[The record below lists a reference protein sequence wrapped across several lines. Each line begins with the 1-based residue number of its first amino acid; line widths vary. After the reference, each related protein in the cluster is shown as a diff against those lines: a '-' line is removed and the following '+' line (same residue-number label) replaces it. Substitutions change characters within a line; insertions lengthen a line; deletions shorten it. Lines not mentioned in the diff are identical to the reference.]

1 MVLSRNERKI
11 RYSIRKFSIGV
22 ASVAVCCFFCA
33 SVAQAAETV
42 SANPTIP
49 QTVSS
54 GDKEYEDAVQKVNRE
69 LSEYMDSRLGKL
81 DQQNSGFTETLTKV
95 RAIVEKYGDKIDSVS
110 TKSMVEELG
119 REAKKE
125 IDEEIKLFQ
134 NRSGG
139 KSTPKGP
146 SINDGLQGDD
156 PSVGQGK
163 QPGVPN
169 QENSGS
175 VPPTTSGE
183 TGSLIK
189 PKTSNGSMK
198 SLERELKEAK
208 EAAKTTLDNYRKSR
222 LTQLNPAAFW
232 FGDLLLASKKTLS
245 EYSAQFDRASSK
257 EEVKALMEKS
267 KQEIDKLIV
276 THQNRE
282 KGNQPA
288 PQPGGQAG
296 GSSSMVVP
304 PVTQTPPSTSPS
316 PGQKA
321 TEAEQK
327 KLQDLIRQGQE
338 ELKKLEDYL
347 REVNNYPE
355 LPDNDPDYKVQKK
368 DIWDN
373 SKDTAPKKIQV
384 FKEQLAKQTY
394 TEKTLKDAVDEFI
407 YYQIHAQ
414 IETMTRKIATYRK
427 KHPNVAEVERLFS
440 EKLKQTA
447 NSTYAT
453 LEGQA
458 LKTYFETDFL
468 PVFNRIHNIIEE
480 LEKKSNQ
487 GESNKQDKVA
497 EAQKKVAEAE
507 KKAKA
512 QKEED
517 RRNYPTN
524 TSKTIE
530 LEIAEA
536 KVEVAKAEL
545 ELAQAQAQT
554 PQDTDKINAAK
565 AKVET
570 AKSKVKTL
578 EKIKSDSGRAQ
589 AGDQKPSMPAPDTK
603 PDLQP
608 QPEVPSPS
616 PEPKPIPQPDGK
628 QPSTP
633 KEPENKKPSL
643 PSPEKPKNSKIFTA
657 TDGKTKVTVIF
668 DHSVDADKL
677 NIKEVTS
684 KELLDTIT
692 GKVGGGTV
700 RVFELSLSK
709 NGKKTH
715 VNGERTV
722 RLALGQTGS
731 GVQVYHVKEN
741 GELEP
746 IPSKVENGDIVFKT
760 NHFSLFAVKTLSQ
773 KQDASMPGQDMPPT
787 RAGKT
792 QTKDTKPGKS
802 QDKGMNHTPVGTS
815 KGAVK
820 KGNSKPVNGKKSL
833 PYTGTASHLVLE
845 ILGLLSLTATAVF
858 AKKRRK

>member
-1 MVLSRNERKI
+1 M
-11 RYSIRKFSIGV
+11 
-22 ASVAVCCFFCA
+22 
-33 SVAQAAETV
+33 
-42 SANPTIP
+42 
-49 QTVSS
+49 
-54 GDKEYEDAVQKVNRE
+54 
-69 LSEYMDSRLGKL
+69 
-81 DQQNSGFTETLTKV
+81 
-95 RAIVEKYGDKIDSVS
+95 
-110 TKSMVEELG
+110 
-119 REAKKE
+119 
-125 IDEEIKLFQ
+125 
-134 NRSGG
+134 
-139 KSTPKGP
+139 
-146 SINDGLQGDD
+146 
-156 PSVGQGK
+156 
-163 QPGVPN
+163 
-169 QENSGS
+169 
-175 VPPTTSGE
+175 
-183 TGSLIK
+183 
-189 PKTSNGSMK
+189 
-198 SLERELKEAK
+198 
-208 EAAKTTLDNYRKSR
+208 DNYRKSR

-245 EYSAQFDRASSK
+245 EYSEQFDRASSK

-267 KQEIDKLIV
+267 RQEIDKLIV

-282 KGNQPA
+282 KGNQP
-288 PQPGGQAG
+288 GGQAG
-296 GSSSMVVP
+296 GSMVVP

-321 TEAEQK
+321 TEAEKK

-347 REVNNYPE
+347 GEVNNYPE

-384 FKEQLAKQTY
+384 FKEQLEKQTY
-394 TEKTLKDAVDEFI
+394 TEKSLKDAVDDFI

-414 IETMTRKIATYRK
+414 IEIMTRKIAIYRK
-427 KHPNVAEVERLFS
+427 KYPNVAEVERLFS

-458 LKTYFETDFL
+458 LKKYFERDFL
-468 PVFNRIHNIIEE
+468 PFFNKIHSIIEE
-480 LEKKSNQ
+480 LEKKSSQ
-487 GESNKQDKVA
+487 EEPKKQDKVA
-497 EAQKKVAEAE
+497 EAQKKVEEAE

-524 TSKTIE
+524 TRKTIE

-536 KVEVAKAEL
+536 QVEVAKAEL
-545 ELAQAQAQT
+545 ELAQAEVQT
-554 PQDTDKINAAK
+554 PQDTDKITAAK

-578 EKIKSDSGRAQ
+578 EKIKSDSERGQ
-589 AGDQKPSMPAPDTK
+589 AGDQKPSTPTPDTK

-608 QPEVPSPS
+608 QPEVPRPS

-677 NIKEVTS
+677 NIKEVSS

-709 NGKKTH
+709 NGKETH

>member
-1 MVLSRNERKI
+1 MVLSRNERNI

-33 SVAQAAETV
+33 SAAQAAENEGVT
-42 SANPTIP
+42 
-49 QTVSS
+49 QTAVSS
-54 GDKEYEDAVQKVNRE
+54 RVVEDSLKTQKTKLLPDETEVTDPNE
-69 LSEYMDSRLGKL
+69 LD
-81 DQQNSGFTETLTKV
+81 D
-95 RAIVEKYGDKIDSVS
+95 
-110 TKSMVEELG
+110 
-119 REAKKE
+119 
-125 IDEEIKLFQ
+125 IKNAFGQ
-134 NRSGG
+134 GNNVAPQPGG
-139 KSTPKGP
+139 QP
-146 SINDGLQGDD
+146 SI
-156 PSVGQGK
+156 
-163 QPGVPN
+163 PN
-169 QENSGS
+169 QVGS
-175 VPPTTSGE
+175 ESMPPTTSGE
-183 TGSLIK
+183 TGSLTK
-189 PKTSNGSMK
+189 PKTSNDSMK

-208 EAAKTTLDNYRKSR
+208 ETAKTTLDNYRKSR

-232 FGDLLLASKKTLS
+232 FGDLLLATKKTLS

-296 GSSSMVVP
+296 GSMVVP

-321 TEAEQK
+321 TEAEKK

-347 REVNNYPE
+347 GEVNNYPE

-368 DIWDN
+368 DIWND
-373 SKDTAPKKIQV
+373 SKDTAPKKIKV
-384 FKEQLAKQTY
+384 FKEQIKNKTY
-394 TEKTLKDAVDEFI
+394 TEKSLKDAVDDFI

-414 IETMTRKIATYRK
+414 IEIMTRKIAVYRK

-458 LKTYFETDFL
+458 LKKYFERDFL
-468 PVFNRIHNIIEE
+468 PFFNKIQNIVEE

-487 GESNKQDKVA
+487 EVPQKQDKVA

-507 KKAKA
+507 KKAKV

-524 TSKTIE
+524 TRKTIE

-536 KVEVAKAEL
+536 QVEVAKAEL
-545 ELAQAQAQT
+545 ELAQAEVQT
-554 PQDTDKINAAK
+554 PQDTDKINTAK

-570 AKSKVKTL
+570 AKSKVETL
-578 EKIKSDSGRAQ
+578 EKIKSDSERAQ

-608 QPEVPSPS
+608 QPEVPRPS

-684 KELLDTIT
+684 KELVDTIT

-709 NGKKTH
+709 NGKETH

-760 NHFSLFAVKTLSQ
+760 THFSLFAVKTLSQ
-773 KQDASMPGQDMPPT
+773 KQDASMPGQDTPPT

-802 QDKGMNHTPVGTS
+802 QDKGMNHTPVDTS

>member
-1 MVLSRNERKI
+1 MVLSRNERNI

-33 SVAQAAETV
+33 SVAQAAENEGVT
-42 SANPTIP
+42 
-49 QTVSS
+49 QTAVSS
-54 GDKEYEDAVQKVNRE
+54 KVVEDSLKTQKTKLLPDEAEVTDPNE
-69 LSEYMDSRLGKL
+69 LD
-81 DQQNSGFTETLTKV
+81 D
-95 RAIVEKYGDKIDSVS
+95 
-110 TKSMVEELG
+110 
-119 REAKKE
+119 
-125 IDEEIKLFQ
+125 IKNAFGQ
-134 NRSGG
+134 GNNAAPQPGG
-139 KSTPKGP
+139 QP
-146 SINDGLQGDD
+146 SI
-156 PSVGQGK
+156 
-163 QPGVPN
+163 PN
-169 QENSGS
+169 QVGS
-175 VPPTTSGE
+175 ESMPPTTSGE
-183 TGSLIK
+183 TGSLTK
-189 PKTSNGSMK
+189 PKTSNDSMK

-208 EAAKTTLDNYRKSR
+208 ETAKTTLDNYRKSR

-245 EYSAQFDRASSK
+245 EYSEQFDRASSK

-267 KQEIDKLIV
+267 RQEIDKLIV

-296 GSSSMVVP
+296 GSMVVP

-321 TEAEQK
+321 TEAEKK

-338 ELKKLEDYL
+338 ELEKLEAYL
-347 REVNNYPE
+347 REVNHYPE
-355 LPDNDPDYKVQKK
+355 LPDNDSDYKVQKK
-368 DIWDN
+368 DIWND
-373 SKDTAPKKIQV
+373 SKDTVPKKIQV
-384 FKEQLAKQTY
+384 FKDQVRNKTY
-394 TEKTLKDAVDEFI
+394 TEKSLKDAVDDFI

-414 IETMTRKIATYRK
+414 IEIMTRKIAIYRK

-458 LKTYFETDFL
+458 LKKYFERDFL
-468 PVFNRIHNIIEE
+468 PFFNKIQNIVEE

-487 GESNKQDKVA
+487 EVPQKQDKIA

-524 TSKTIE
+524 TRKTIE

-545 ELAQAQAQT
+545 ELAQAEVQT

-570 AKSKVKTL
+570 AKSKVETL
-578 EKIKSDSGRAQ
+578 EKIKSDSERAQ

-608 QPEVPSPS
+608 QPEVPRPS

-684 KELLDTIT
+684 KELVDTIT
-692 GKVGGGTV
+692 GKAGGGTV

-709 NGKKTH
+709 NGKETH
-715 VNGERTV
+715 VNGERIV

-773 KQDASMPGQDMPPT
+773 KQDASMPGQDTPPT

-802 QDKGMNHTPVGTS
+802 QDKGMNHTPVDTS

>member
-1 MVLSRNERKI
+1 MVLSRNERNI

-33 SVAQAAETV
+33 SAAQAAENEGVT
-42 SANPTIP
+42 
-49 QTVSS
+49 QTAVSS
-54 GDKEYEDAVQKVNRE
+54 RVVGDSLKNQKTKLLPDETEVTDPNE
-69 LSEYMDSRLGKL
+69 LD
-81 DQQNSGFTETLTKV
+81 D
-95 RAIVEKYGDKIDSVS
+95 
-110 TKSMVEELG
+110 
-119 REAKKE
+119 
-125 IDEEIKLFQ
+125 IKNAF
-134 NRSGG
+134 
-139 KSTPKGP
+139 
-146 SINDGLQGDD
+146 
-156 PSVGQGK
+156 GQGNN
-163 QPGVPN
+163 V
-169 QENSGS
+169 
-175 VPPTTSGE
+175 
-183 TGSLIK
+183 
-189 PKTSNGSMK
+189 
-198 SLERELKEAK
+198 
-208 EAAKTTLDNYRKSR
+208 
-222 LTQLNPAAFW
+222 
-232 FGDLLLASKKTLS
+232 
-245 EYSAQFDRASSK
+245 
-257 EEVKALMEKS
+257 
-267 KQEIDKLIV
+267 
-276 THQNRE
+276 
-282 KGNQPA
+282 A
-288 PQPGGQAG
+288 PQPGGQPSIPNQV
-296 GSSSMVVP
+296 GSDSMP
-304 PVTQTPPSTSPS
+304 PKTADNPMPPKTPKESGPDVKPQLEKQQSEVKPKDNPRLKSVLEK
-316 PGQKA
+316 GLKA
-321 TEAEQK
+321 
-327 KLQDLIRQGQE
+327 
-338 ELKKLEDYL
+338 
-347 REVNNYPE
+347 
-355 LPDNDPDYKVQKK
+355 
-368 DIWDN
+368 
-373 SKDTAPKKIQV
+373 
-384 FKEQLAKQTY
+384 
-394 TEKTLKDAVDEFI
+394 
-407 YYQIHAQ
+407 
-414 IETMTRKIATYRK
+414 
-427 KHPNVAEVERLFS
+427 
-440 EKLKQTA
+440 
-447 NSTYAT
+447 
-453 LEGQA
+453 
-458 LKTYFETDFL
+458 
-468 PVFNRIHNIIEE
+468 IEE
-480 LEKKSNQ
+480 LEKAMDEVMKHPELQETQDYSTQKKIWKASSDTARKAIEDFKKLIDNPSTKEETELEKTLNKLVNDFAEYKTHALIEVMTRQVAKLRASLPNIPSLEAEFIKGIKQTEGGNYGSQEGTALQGYFEKEFLLSFNKIQQIVEIYRVINQLESEMKAVPDGTKLMGEAGITYEKIRNDSKKIVDQGKNLLEQADVTEGQLNSQSEKMKKVLSELKVAKANLVLNKEDKKSNQ
-487 GESNKQDKVA
+487 GESNKQDKIA
-497 EAQKKVAEAE
+497 EAQKKVEEAE

-536 KVEVAKAEL
+536 QVGVAKAEL
-545 ELAQAQAQT
+545 ELAQAEVQT
-554 PQDTDKINAAK
+554 PHNTDKITAAK

-578 EKIKSDSGRAQ
+578 EKIKSDSERAQ

-684 KELLDTIT
+684 KELVDTIT

-709 NGKKTH
+709 NGKETH

-773 KQDASMPGQDMPPT
+773 KQDTSMPGQDTPPT

-802 QDKGMNHTPVGTS
+802 QDKGMNHTPVDTS

-820 KGNSKPVNGKKSL
+820 KGNSKPVNGKESL

>member
-33 SVAQAAETV
+33 SVAQAAENEGAT
-42 SANPTIP
+42 
-49 QTVSS
+49 QTAVSS
-54 GDKEYEDAVQKVNRE
+54 KVVEDSLKTQKTKLLPDEAEVTDPNE
-69 LSEYMDSRLGKL
+69 LD
-81 DQQNSGFTETLTKV
+81 D
-95 RAIVEKYGDKIDSVS
+95 
-110 TKSMVEELG
+110 
-119 REAKKE
+119 
-125 IDEEIKLFQ
+125 IKNAFGQ
-134 NRSGG
+134 GNNAAPQPGG
-139 KSTPKGP
+139 QP
-146 SINDGLQGDD
+146 SI
-156 PSVGQGK
+156 
-163 QPGVPN
+163 PN
-169 QENSGS
+169 QVGS
-175 VPPTTSGE
+175 ESMPPTTSGE
-183 TGSLIK
+183 TGSLTK
-189 PKTSNGSMK
+189 PKTSNDSMK

-208 EAAKTTLDNYRKSR
+208 ETAKTTLDNYRKSR

-232 FGDLLLASKKTLS
+232 FGDLLLATKKTLS

-296 GSSSMVVP
+296 GSMVVP

-321 TEAEQK
+321 TEAEKK

-347 REVNNYPE
+347 GEVNNYPE

-368 DIWDN
+368 DIWND
-373 SKDTAPKKIQV
+373 SKDTAPKKIKV
-384 FKEQLAKQTY
+384 FKEQIKNKTY
-394 TEKTLKDAVDEFI
+394 TEKSLKDAVDDFI

-414 IETMTRKIATYRK
+414 IEIMTRRIAIYRK

-458 LKTYFETDFL
+458 LKKYFERDFL
-468 PVFNRIHNIIEE
+468 PFFNKIQNIVEE

-487 GESNKQDKVA
+487 EVPQKQDKIA

-524 TSKTIE
+524 TRKTIE

-545 ELAQAQAQT
+545 ELAQAEVQT
-554 PQDTDKINAAK
+554 PHNTDKITAAK

-570 AKSKVKTL
+570 AKSKVETL
-578 EKIKSDSGRAQ
+578 EKIKSDSERAQ

-608 QPEVPSPS
+608 QPEVPRPS

-668 DHSVDADKL
+668 DYSVDADKL

-684 KELLDTIT
+684 KELVDAIT
-692 GKVGGGTV
+692 GKAGGGTV

-709 NGKKTH
+709 NGKETH
-715 VNGERTV
+715 VNGERIV

-773 KQDASMPGQDMPPT
+773 KQDASMPGQDTPPT

-845 ILGLLSLTATAVF
+845 ILGLFSLTATAVF

>member
-1 MVLSRNERKI
+1 MVLSRNERNI

-33 SVAQAAETV
+33 SAAQAAENEGVT
-42 SANPTIP
+42 
-49 QTVSS
+49 QTAVSS
-54 GDKEYEDAVQKVNRE
+54 RVVEDSLKTQKTKLLPDETEVTDPNE
-69 LSEYMDSRLGKL
+69 LD
-81 DQQNSGFTETLTKV
+81 D
-95 RAIVEKYGDKIDSVS
+95 
-110 TKSMVEELG
+110 
-119 REAKKE
+119 
-125 IDEEIKLFQ
+125 IKNAFGQ
-134 NRSGG
+134 GNNVAPQPGG
-139 KSTPKGP
+139 QP
-146 SINDGLQGDD
+146 SI
-156 PSVGQGK
+156 
-163 QPGVPN
+163 PN
-169 QENSGS
+169 QVGS
-175 VPPTTSGE
+175 ESMPPTTSGE
-183 TGSLIK
+183 TGSLTK
-189 PKTSNGSMK
+189 PKTSNDSMK

-208 EAAKTTLDNYRKSR
+208 ETAKTTLDNYRKSR

-232 FGDLLLASKKTLS
+232 FGDLLLATKKTLS

-267 KQEIDKLIV
+267 KQEIDKLIM

-296 GSSSMVVP
+296 GSMVVP

-321 TEAEQK
+321 TEAEKK

-347 REVNNYPE
+347 GEVNNYPE

-368 DIWDN
+368 DIWND
-373 SKDTAPKKIQV
+373 SKDTAPKKIKV
-384 FKEQLAKQTY
+384 FKEQIKNKTY
-394 TEKTLKDAVDEFI
+394 TEKSLKDAVDDFI

-414 IETMTRKIATYRK
+414 IEIMTRKIAVYRK

-458 LKTYFETDFL
+458 LKKYFERDFL
-468 PVFNRIHNIIEE
+468 PFFNKIQNIVEE

-487 GESNKQDKVA
+487 EVPQKQDKVA

-507 KKAKA
+507 KKAKV

-524 TSKTIE
+524 TRKTIE

-536 KVEVAKAEL
+536 QVEVAKAEL
-545 ELAQAQAQT
+545 ELAQAEVQT
-554 PQDTDKINAAK
+554 PQDTDKINTAK

-570 AKSKVKTL
+570 AKSKVETL
-578 EKIKSDSGRAQ
+578 EKIKSDSERAQ

-608 QPEVPSPS
+608 QPEVPRPS

-684 KELLDTIT
+684 KELVDTIT

-709 NGKKTH
+709 NGKETH

-760 NHFSLFAVKTLSQ
+760 THFSLFAVKTLSQ
-773 KQDASMPGQDMPPT
+773 KQDASMPGQDTPPT

-802 QDKGMNHTPVGTS
+802 QDKGMNHTPVDTS

>member
-1 MVLSRNERKI
+1 MVLSRNERNI

-42 SANPTIP
+42 SANPPIP

-69 LSEYMDSRLGKL
+69 ISDYMTSRLGTL
-81 DQQNSGFTETLTKV
+81 DQSASGFSETLTKV

-146 SINDGLQGDD
+146 SLNDGLQGDD
-156 PSVGQGK
+156 PSVGQGPGVAP
-163 QPGVPN
+163 QPGGQPSIPN
-169 QENSGS
+169 QVGS
-175 VPPTTSGE
+175 ESMP
-183 TGSLIK
+183 
-189 PKTSNGSMK
+189 PKTADNPMPPKTPKESGNSM
-198 SLERELKEAK
+198 AGQ
-208 EAAKTTLDNYRKSR
+208 T
-222 LTQLNPAAFW
+222 
-232 FGDLLLASKKTLS
+232 
-245 EYSAQFDRASSK
+245 
-257 EEVKALMEKS
+257 
-267 KQEIDKLIV
+267 
-276 THQNRE
+276 
-282 KGNQPA
+282 GNQPA
-288 PQPGGQAG
+288 PQPGGAPS
-296 GSSSMVVP
+296 GSSTDKPSGSPEVGNQSDKPAPSLSDTKEVQDLIKKGFQELEKLEKSLQELDEKAELPDEEFYGKQKTIWDDQKSTIRKSIKDFKDIVKDIASKYHKENYFKKYNSDFKDYQLYVQMEIMTRQVRDYLLRYP
-304 PVTQTPPSTSPS
+304 KDGDIIKEFESGMKQTASDNYSNLSGDNLKGYFEKNFRSAFEKIQETVRKLEKKAQDPKTPEKPQKSEQPKPSKPTEKDTNSSGSPS
-316 PGQKA
+316 PGKKA
-321 TEAEQK
+321 
-327 KLQDLIRQGQE
+327 
-338 ELKKLEDYL
+338 
-347 REVNNYPE
+347 
-355 LPDNDPDYKVQKK
+355 
-368 DIWDN
+368 
-373 SKDTAPKKIQV
+373 
-384 FKEQLAKQTY
+384 
-394 TEKTLKDAVDEFI
+394 
-407 YYQIHAQ
+407 
-414 IETMTRKIATYRK
+414 
-427 KHPNVAEVERLFS
+427 
-440 EKLKQTA
+440 
-447 NSTYAT
+447 
-453 LEGQA
+453 
-458 LKTYFETDFL
+458 
-468 PVFNRIHNIIEE
+468 
-480 LEKKSNQ
+480 Q
-487 GESNKQDKVA
+487 GEPKKQDKVA

-507 KKAKA
+507 KKAKV

-517 RRNYPTN
+517 SRNYPTN
-524 TSKTIE
+524 TRKTIE

-545 ELAQAQAQT
+545 ELAQAEVQT
-554 PQDTDKINAAK
+554 PQDTDKINTAK

-570 AKSKVKTL
+570 AKSKVETL
-578 EKIKSDSGRAQ
+578 EKIKSGHGRPQ

-603 PDLQP
+603 PNHQSQPESPRPDTNPAGDKRPSSEPTPTP
-608 QPEVPSPS
+608 QPE
-616 PEPKPIPQPDGK
+616 GK

-684 KELLDTIT
+684 KELVDTIT

-709 NGKKTH
+709 NGKETH

-760 NHFSLFAVKTLSQ
+760 THFSLFAVKTLSQ
-773 KQDASMPGQDMPPT
+773 KQDASMPGQDTPPT

-802 QDKGMNHTPVGTS
+802 QDKGMNHTPVDTS

>member
-1 MVLSRNERKI
+1 MVLSRNERNI
-11 RYSIRKFSIGV
+11 RYSIRKFSMGV

-33 SVAQAAETV
+33 SVAQAAENEGAT
-42 SANPTIP
+42 
-49 QTVSS
+49 QTAVSS
-54 GDKEYEDAVQKVNRE
+54 RVVKDSLKTQKTKLLPDETEVTDPNE
-69 LSEYMDSRLGKL
+69 LD
-81 DQQNSGFTETLTKV
+81 D
-95 RAIVEKYGDKIDSVS
+95 
-110 TKSMVEELG
+110 
-119 REAKKE
+119 
-125 IDEEIKLFQ
+125 IKNAF
-134 NRSGG
+134 
-139 KSTPKGP
+139 
-146 SINDGLQGDD
+146 
-156 PSVGQGK
+156 GQG
-163 QPGVPN
+163 N
-169 QENSGS
+169 H
-175 VPPTTSGE
+175 
-183 TGSLIK
+183 
-189 PKTSNGSMK
+189 
-198 SLERELKEAK
+198 A
-208 EAAKTTLDNYRKSR
+208 
-222 LTQLNPAAFW
+222 
-232 FGDLLLASKKTLS
+232 
-245 EYSAQFDRASSK
+245 
-257 EEVKALMEKS
+257 
-267 KQEIDKLIV
+267 
-276 THQNRE
+276 
-282 KGNQPA
+282 A
-288 PQPGGQAG
+288 PQPGGQPSIPNQMGSESMPPKTADNPMPPKTPKESGNSMAG
-296 GSSSMVVP
+296 QTGNQPGPQPGGTPSGSSTDKPSGAPEVGNQSYKPAPSLSDTKEVQDLIKKGFQELEKLEKSLQELDEKAELPDEEFYGKQKTIWDDQKSTIQKSIKDFKDIVKDIASKYHKENYFKKYNSDFKDYQLYVRMEIMTRQVRDYLLRYP
-304 PVTQTPPSTSPS
+304 KDGDIIKEFESGMKQTASDNYSNLSGDNLKGYFEKNFRSAFEKIQETVRKLEKKAPAPKTPEKPQKSEQPTPSKPTEKDTNPSGSPS
-316 PGQKA
+316 PGKKA
-321 TEAEQK
+321 
-327 KLQDLIRQGQE
+327 
-338 ELKKLEDYL
+338 
-347 REVNNYPE
+347 
-355 LPDNDPDYKVQKK
+355 
-368 DIWDN
+368 
-373 SKDTAPKKIQV
+373 
-384 FKEQLAKQTY
+384 
-394 TEKTLKDAVDEFI
+394 
-407 YYQIHAQ
+407 
-414 IETMTRKIATYRK
+414 
-427 KHPNVAEVERLFS
+427 
-440 EKLKQTA
+440 
-447 NSTYAT
+447 
-453 LEGQA
+453 
-458 LKTYFETDFL
+458 
-468 PVFNRIHNIIEE
+468 
-480 LEKKSNQ
+480 Q
-487 GESNKQDKVA
+487 GEPNKQDKIA

-507 KKAKA
+507 KKAEA

-524 TSKTIE
+524 TRKTIE

-536 KVEVAKAEL
+536 QVEVAKAEL
-545 ELAQAQAQT
+545 ELAQAEVQT
-554 PQDTDKINAAK
+554 PHNTDKITAAK
-565 AKVET
+565 AKVEI

-578 EKIKSDSGRAQ
+578 EKIKSNSERAQ

-603 PDLQP
+603 PDLQ
-608 QPEVPSPS
+608 
-616 PEPKPIPQPDGK
+616 PQPDGK

-692 GKVGGGTV
+692 GKAGGGTV

-709 NGKKTH
+709 NGKETH

-773 KQDASMPGQDMPPT
+773 KQDASMPGQDTPPT